1 MPDPRRH
8 GVSGGPVVWVGA
20 AGSGNGF
27 GVLAAAR
34 ERYGD
39 RVVLVSADTNPAHL
53 CAGAAIADEHV
64 QAPAAT
70 EPDFGPWLAGELE
83 RVGATVYVPIVDP
96 EIRVA
101 ADLAERG
108 GLPAGVQTLAPT
120 RAAAA
125 RCFDKLALARWLESE
140 GLPAPLTVPAAE
152 ARWRDGGLVAKPRA
166 GWGSTGVRVLERPDQ
181 LAGLA
186 RDDVVQERCERPEVT
201 IDAYR
206 LDDGTVPA
214 LCRERIE
221 VKAGV
226 CVKARVFAD
235 AELSALAG
243 AIGERLPLR
252 GAFCFQVMRRGGGW
266 AVTDVNPRVGSGSR
280 MSSAVGFD
288 LPGAVVCGALGDDP
302 RPLLRPPAGE
312 RWVVRQWR
320 EIVLS
325 T

>member
-1 MPDPRRH
+1 M
-8 GVSGGPVVWVGA
+8 SGGPVVWVGA

-39 RVVLVSADTNPAHL
+39 RVARVSADTNPPHL
-53 CAGAAIADEHV
+53 GAGAAVADEHV

-70 EPDFGPWLAGELE
+70 APGFGAWLAGELA
-83 RVGATVYVPIVDP
+83 RTGATVYVPIVDP

-101 ADLAERG
+101 AELAERG
-108 GLPAGVQTLAPT
+108 ELPAGL
-120 RAAAA
+120 RALTPSCVAAA

-140 GLPAPLTVPAAE
+140 GLPAPATVPAAE
-152 ARWRDGGLVAKPRA
+152 ARWRDGGLVAKPRG

-186 RDDVVQERCERPEVT
+186 PDDVVQERCEQPEVT

-206 LDDGTVPA
+206 LDDGAVAA

-235 AELSALAG
+235 AELSALAA

-252 GAFCFQVMRRGGGW
+252 GAFCFQVMRRDSGW

-302 RPLLRPPAGE
+302 RPLLRTPDGE

-320 EIVLS
+320 EIELS
-325 T
+325 R